1 MKHSSSIKR
10 LRPSEKSLEVQARQ
24 VFTSN
29 LLEIPIPVAFTV
41 GRPKFPDVIGKE
53 EKENH
58 WWLRPKVP
66 DEVDGLKAVQGLHS
80 QDWRK

>member
-29 LLEIPIPVAFTV
+29 LLEIPIPEAFTV
-41 GRPKFPDVIGKE
+41 GGPKFPDVIGKE

-58 WWLRPKVP
+58 
-66 DEVDGLKAVQGLHS
+66 
-80 QDWRK
+80 